1 MARAKANRK
10 ALRPTGQA
18 LPMASAARSLCCEE
32 KYGITRTKRRCKR
45 CPKRWQQR

>member
-1 MARAKANRK
+1 MARQKAKHR
-10 ALRPTGQA
+10 ALPPTGPT
-18 LPMASAARSLCCEE
+18 LPMARSARSLCCEE